1 MSQAP
6 VSLESYWHLPA
17 SPIIYSMHLQSETP
31 WENGPDPYTLH
42 EFSSARYNGED
53 PALARDQPSA
63 DCEDLELG
71 NGPLLP
77 ADVLAHHDS
86 ELDSNFD
93 FEEHFRN
100 ARRDP
105 PFFCS
110 KAGFVAWC
118 KGPDPPHVY
127 RVNPWFPK
135 WQAAPARLVERWLPR
150 RPMKMAA
157 LLGGLLFWIIVFF
170 SLLKT
175 SVADQEV
182 LGYGQPVKL
191 SCHQRLWYVCVC
203 PSEFALIILISLIP
217 TGFLRH
223 NATDCGVNG
232 ELCFPFEDQS
242 FAFRCPSGCAAAIL
256 LEPYNVGEREYNY
269 RPLVIGGKPSRLGGR
284 TSGLYRG
291 DSSICASA
299 LHAGLISDAMG
310 GCGILHRHGEKSNFE
325 NVTQNGIKSI
335 RFMPHF
341 PMSFMLSHQ
350 ASSSGLSEAKLAEC
364 SDNRWSLFAFT
375 LAMTAALSMT
385 VTSAPAFY
393 SAIYFIVWFQV
404 AMASDPPTL
413 SFYDRVSVCL
423 GRFIPGA
430 FVGFVLYYFCV
441 KYTLRGLDAHL
452 EKTIL
457 WLGGCWVGA
466 LNTDTFDHIPISRL
480 TPHDIQQQPGAFT
493 ALSIIIGSL
502 IVITFVQAYCFRRE
516 GRFVP
521 MLRLYALLVL
531 GVLILVLIPYMN
543 LRIHHDLLA
552 LLLLPGTAMQTRPS
566 LLFQGILVGLYIN
579 GIARW
584 GFGSILQTPA
594 SLLDGA
600 KLGTVPPVINQPRIE
615 HQNRLVFSF
624 RELPVHVDGISV
636 LINDVLRLRSLK
648 SNNSQDVA
656 EFVWH
661 RGFAN
666 EIEYFR
672 FGYVHT
678 HALGGVWYE
687 DFTEPATWAV
697 DGSFF

>member
-1 MSQAP
+1 M
-6 VSLESYWHLPA
+6 HLP
-17 SPIIYSMHLQSETP
+17 S
-31 WENGPDPYTLH
+31 GPDPYTLH
-42 EFSSARYNGED
+42 KSSSARYNGED
-53 PALARDQPSA
+53 PSLARDQSST
-63 DCEDLELG
+63 DSGDLELG
-71 NGPLLP
+71 NAPLLP
-77 ADVLAHHDS
+77 SDSLAHHDS

-93 FEEHFRN
+93 IEEHCRN
-100 ARRDP
+100 TRRDP
-105 PFFCS
+105 PFSCS
-110 KAGFVAWC
+110 RAGFVAWC

-127 RVNPWFPK
+127 RVNSWFPK
-135 WQAAPARLVERWLPR
+135 WQAAPARLVERGLPKG
-150 RPMKMAA
+150 PMKMAA
-157 LLGGLLFWIIVFF
+157 LLGGLLFWVVVFF
-170 SLLKT
+170 SLLKM

-191 SCHQRLWYVCVC
+191 SCHQRLWN
-203 PSEFALIILISLIP
+203 
-217 TGFLRH
+217 

-232 ELCFPFEDQS
+232 ELCLPFEDQS

-269 RPLVIGGKPSRLGGR
+269 RPQVIGGEPSRPGGY

-310 GCGILHRHGEKSNFE
+310 GCGILHRHVQKSNFE
-325 NVTQNGIKSI
+325 NVTQNGIESI
-335 RFMPHF
+335 RFLPHF
-341 PMSFMLSHQ
+341 PMSFMLSRQ
-350 ASSSGLSEAKLAEC
+350 ASSPGLSETKLAEC
-364 SDNRWSLFAFT
+364 SDSRWSLFAFT
-375 LAMTAALSMT
+375 LAVTTALSMT
-385 VTSAPAFY
+385 VSSASAFY

-404 AMASDPPTL
+404 AMASDPPTS
-413 SFYDRVSVCL
+413 SFYDRVSVCF

-441 KYTLRGLDAHL
+441 KYTLGGLDAHV

-466 LNTDTFDHIPISRL
+466 LNTDTFDHIPISRFTL
-480 TPHDIQQQPGAFT
+480 HDIQQQPGAFI
-493 ALSIIIGSL
+493 ALLIIISSL

-516 GRFVP
+516 GRFFP

-531 GVLILVLIPYMN
+531 GVLILALIPYMN

-552 LLLLPGTAMQTRPS
+552 LLLLPGTSMQTRAS

-579 GIARW
+579 GVARW

-600 KLGTVPPVINQPRIE
+600 KLGTAPPVINPPRIE

-624 RELPVHVDGISV
+624 PDLPGHVDGISV
-636 LINDVLRLRSLK
+636 LINDVLRFRSLK

-672 FGYVHT
+672 FGYVHA

-697 DGSFF
+697 DGSFS